1 MSDNETPIYWPQV
14 KAILDGLMERW
25 IERHGRDP
33 YPGIH
38 EYWWETPQALA
49 ASVLNGFQSIE
60 PGIPGKDTHFVK
72 SLARGIGSFGKMPL
86 RGPFLTREDVDQVA
100 AWIDAGMPEG
110 PPQ

>member
-38 EYWWETPQALA
+38 EYWWGARCCPTPWSCSS
-49 ASVLNGFQSIE
+49 ASRSTSTRPNYQVSI
-60 PGIPGKDTHFVK
+60 
-72 SLARGIGSFGKMPL
+72 LL
-86 RGPFLTREDVDQVA
+86 RTASSPPVGED
-100 AWIDAGMPEG
+100 
-110 PPQ
+110 